1 MTRHVLPAPDR
12 SAAGKHRK
20 GKRRET
26 MSIRDNGV
34 FVGALTL
41 AGGAMIGAGIALLF
55 APRSGKNTRREIAL
69 TARKAGRRMKRA
81 ARDISDG
88 ASGVVDSV
96 ENGTADFL
104 AKGGGGG
111 VLWDPRPDVPQSRS
125 MISLRSPCL
134 FFSPSR
140 IARLSV
146 RAISINR
153 PERSASSISR
163 RASLRV
169 PEA

>member
-1 MTRHVLPAPDR
+1 
-12 SAAGKHRK
+12 
-20 GKRRET
+20 

-88 ASGVVDSV
+88 ASVVVDSV
-96 ENGTADFL
+96 ENVTEDFL
-104 AKGGGGG
+104 AKGGEVAHG
-111 VLWDPRPDVPQSRS
+111 VVRK
-125 MISLRSPCL
+125 LRDTL
-134 FFSPSR
+134 E
-140 IARLSV
+140 AGEEMLV
-146 RAISINR
+146 RKK
-153 PERSASSISR
+153 ERTGN
-163 RASLRV
+163 L
-169 PEA
+169 PG